1 MTISSATNKVST
13 PGNGGTTVFPYA
25 FPITADTDLKVIIRT
40 TSTGAETPPKTLTT
54 HYTVSGAGSA
64 SGGNVTFTS
73 GNIPISGETVVII
86 RDVPATQG
94 LDLVENDSFSAES
107 LEDSIDRVTMLSSDI
122 KEELG
127 RAIKL
132 SRTNTMTSTEFSDS
146 ATARASKVLSFDS
159 SGELAVTQELGE
171 FQGNWAASTLYSLR
185 DLVKDN
191 SAGKN
196 NIWICITAH
205 TSSGSLPID
214 TNTDAAK
221 WNLIVDATSATAS
234 AAAAVVSAQ
243 LADDWAVKTSGVV
256 ADSEYSS
263 KAYAIGGTGIT
274 DTSGKGAAKEWATE
288 AEDNTVDGTS
298 YSARHH
304 AIKAAASA
312 SAASTSATA
321 SASSATAGASSA
333 TASAASATTATN
345 YATKVDGAAS
355 GSDHSAKAWA
365 VGGTGITDTSGK
377 GSSKEW
383 ASEAEDN
390 TVAGAGTYSA
400 LHYSAKSSTSATAS
414 AASATA
420 SAASATS
427 AASSAEAA
435 EAIPMAIALG

>member
-1 MTISSATNKVST
+1 
-13 PGNGGTTVFPYA
+13 VFAYA
-25 FPITADTDLKVIIRT
+25 FPITTDADLKVYIRVT
-40 TSTGAETPPKTLTT
+40 ATGTETLKTLST
-54 HYTVSGAGSA
+54 HYNVSGAGTA

-73 GNIPISGETVVII
+73 GNTPASGETVFIL
-86 RDVPATQG
+86 RDIPATQS

-127 RAIKL
+127 RSIKL
-132 SRTNTMTSTEFSDS
+132 SRTNTMTSTEFTDS
-146 ATARASKVLSFDS
+146 ASDRASKILSFDS
-159 SGELAVTQELGE
+159 SGELAVTQELGTLK
-171 FQGNWAASTLYSLR
+171 GNWAASTAYVIR
-185 DLVKDN
+185 DLIKDTSN
-191 SAGKN
+191 N
-196 NIWICITAH
+196 NIYICITAH
-205 TSSGSLPID
+205 TSSGSQPISS
-214 TNTDAAK
+214 NTDSAK
-221 WNLIVDATSATAS
+221 WSLIVDAASSTTSATA
-234 AAAAVVSAQ
+234 AAASAQ
-243 LADDWAVKTSGVV
+243 LADDWSVKTSGVV

-274 DTSGKGAAKEWATE
+274 DASGKGAAKEWATE

-298 YSARHH
+298 YSAKHH
-304 AIKAAASA
+304 AIKGAASA
-312 SAASTSATA
+312 SAASSSATA
-321 SASSATAGASSA
+321 SASSATASASSA

-420 SAASATS
+420 SAASATA

-435 EAIPMAIALG
+435 EAVPMAIALG